1 MLSRKNAHLYYS
13 LRLDRRGDFKNYR
26 IKAIEPCDLSYDDL
40 DLSVE
45 FLGRT
50 LEFPN
55 YINAMTGGTE
65 LAKKINSRL
74 VTMAKYLRVPTMTGS
89 LNPYIKEN
97 NFLGFEPFLDYDF
110 VIGNLSARNS
120 LDDLKRV
127 SDKLNTT
134 YVSMH
139 LNTMQE
145 CFQFAGDTSFKNE
158 RKNIEEAAK
167 YFGKNLIVKAVG
179 QGFSKESIHILK
191 ELGVQN
197 LDISGAGGTDFSKIE
212 IARNRAISKY
222 ELTDDFADI
231 YYPQVPTSES
241 ILNAKDLGLFVI
253 ASGGIDSPR
262 DIFMSFALGA
272 HMTASSYYYLKLA
285 YGSFDRAKFQLDLRL
300 ENFMKYML
308 VSSSRTIEDIKGKYE
323 VIK

>member
-26 IKAIEPCDLSYDDL
+26 IKTIEPCDLSYDDL

-65 LAKKINSRL
+65 LAKKINKRL
-74 VTMAKYLRVPTMTGS
+74 VTMAKYLKAPIMTGS

-97 NFLGFEPFLDYDF
+97 NFLGFEPFLNYDF
-110 VIGNLSARNS
+110 VIANLSARNS
-120 LDDLKRV
+120 LDDLKKV
-127 SDKLNTT
+127 SDKLNTP

-179 QGFSKESIHILK
+179 QGFSKESIRILK

-212 IARNRAISKY
+212 IARNMAISKY
-222 ELTDDFADI
+222 KLTDDFADI
-231 YYPQVPTSES
+231 YYPQVLTSES
-241 ILNAKDLGLFVI
+241 ILNSKDSGLFVI
-253 ASGGIDSPR
+253 ASGGIDRAR

-272 HMTASSYYYLKLA
+272 QMTASSYYYLKLA
-285 YGSFDRAKFQLDLRL
+285 QESFENARYKMDSRI
-300 ENFMKYML
+300 ENFRKYML